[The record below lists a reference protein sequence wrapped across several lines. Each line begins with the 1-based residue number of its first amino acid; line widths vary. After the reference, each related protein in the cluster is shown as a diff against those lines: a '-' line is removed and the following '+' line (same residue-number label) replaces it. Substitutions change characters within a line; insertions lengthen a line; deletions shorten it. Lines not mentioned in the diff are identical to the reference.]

1 MRKGLSQLTG
11 KTLLLQIVYLIDQ
24 FTTMDAIIAAN
35 MAKIIEHLLGRN
47 IDSPPKNFAFRGEQ
61 NYTGPA
67 ILIITLIDIWA
78 KIAIN
83 PNRDI
88 ILIYNSNNT
97 GLRKC
102 CLIHNVAP

>member
-1 MRKGLSQLTG
+1 MRKGLRQLTS
-11 KTLLLQIVYLIDQ
+11 KTLLLQIVYLLDQ
-24 FTTMDAIIAAN
+24 FTAMDAIIAAN
-35 MAKIIEHLLGRN
+35 MAKIIEHLLRRN
-47 IDSPPKNFAFRGEQ
+47 IHSPPKNFAFRREQ

-88 ILIYNSNNT
+88 VLIYNGNYT
-97 GLRKC
+97 GFRKC
-102 CLIHNVAP
+102 CLIHNM